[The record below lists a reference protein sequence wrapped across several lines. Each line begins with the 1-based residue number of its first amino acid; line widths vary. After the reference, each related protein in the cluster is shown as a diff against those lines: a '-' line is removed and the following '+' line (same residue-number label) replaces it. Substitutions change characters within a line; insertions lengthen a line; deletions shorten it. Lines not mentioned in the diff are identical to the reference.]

1 MAQEGRDSFFRN
13 RKEEFIIFPLCECE
27 SGCGA
32 WREWNLIGMDGESDA
47 GGAGKAG
54 EVGSQSIAEIEHSG
68 GEFVANEPLAF
79 GEAWGEGE
87 MVMRPRPAQFSGLK
101 KDVAGFGA

>member
-27 SGCGA
+27 PGCSAG
-32 WREWNLIGMDGESDA
+32 REGNLIGMDGETDA
-47 GGAGKAG
+47 GGAGKAR
-54 EVGSQSIAEIEHSG
+54 EVGSQSIAKIEHSG

-87 MVMRPRPAQFSGLK
+87 MVMRPRPTQFSCHK
-101 KDVAGFGA
+101 KDVARFSA

>member
-13 RKEEFIIFPLCECE
+13 RKEELIVFPLCECE

-32 WREWNLIGMDGESDA
+32 WREGNLIGVDGKSDA

-54 EVGSQSIAEIEHSG
+54 EVGSQSIAKIEHSG

-87 MVMRPRPAQFSGLK
+87 MVMRPRPAQFSCHK
-101 KDVAGFGA
+101 KDVARFGA

>member
-1 MAQEGRDSFFRN
+1 MAQEGRDAFFWN
-13 RKEEFIIFPLCECE
+13 RKEEFIIFPLCECKT
-27 SGCGA
+27 GCGA
-32 WREWNLIGMDGESDA
+32 GGEGNLIGVYGESDA

-54 EVGSQSIAEIEHSG
+54 KVGSQSIAKIEHSG

-87 MVMRPRPAQFSGLK
+87 MVMRPRPTQFSCHK
-101 KDVAGFGA
+101 KDVARFGA

>member
-1 MAQEGRDSFFRN
+1 
-13 RKEEFIIFPLCECE
+13 
-27 SGCGA
+27 
-32 WREWNLIGMDGESDA
+32 MDGESNA

-87 MVMRPRPAQFSGLK
+87 MVMRPRAAQFSCHK
-101 KDVAGFGA
+101 KDVARFGA

>member
-1 MAQEGRDSFFRN
+1 LAQEGRDSFFRN
-13 RKEEFIIFPLCECE
+13 RKEELIVFPLCECE
-27 SGCGA
+27 VGCGA
-32 WREWNLIGMDGESDA
+32 GGEGNLIGVYGESDA

-68 GEFVANEPLAF
+68 GEFMANEPLAF

-87 MVMRPRPAQFSGLK
+87 MVMRPRPAQFSGHK
-101 KDVAGFGA
+101 KDVAWFGA

>member
-13 RKEEFIIFPLCECE
+13 RKEELIVFPLCECE

-32 WREWNLIGMDGESDA
+32 WREGNLIGVDGESDA

-54 EVGSQSIAEIEHSG
+54 EVGSQSIAKIEHSG

-79 GEAWGEGE
+79 GKAWGEGE
-87 MVMRPRPAQFSGLK
+87 MMMRPRAAQFSCHK
-101 KDVAGFGA
+101 KDVAWFGA